1 MASCLTSAAKADSK
15 RAHHTDHSRWLDRPI
30 AAELDVHAHK
40 PVSQPII
47 HQGFAGDELRPA
59 GRAFGGTL
67 SGVLLYECGEL
78 GAGKVLEQLIE

>member
-1 MASCLTSAAKADSK
+1 
-15 RAHHTDHSRWLDRPI
+15 
-30 AAELDVHAHK
+30 VHAHK
-40 PVSQPII
+40 LVSQPII